1 MSYGS
6 ADAAAIAATKRACR
20 PNLVKYTMSAGRL
33 AYSFGMT
40 MTHSAEIVHLAQ
52 RAGYTAL
59 LLNMEH
65 QRADIGVAADMCC
78 AALAFGYVCG
88 RTS

>member
-6 ADAAAIAATKRACR
+6 ADEASIAAVAAACR
-20 PNLVKYTMSAGRL
+20 PNLVKETMASGKL

-40 MTHSAEIVHLAQ
+40 MTHSAEVVHLAQ

-78 AALAFGYVCG
+78 AALAFGYVV
-88 RTS
+88 